1 MTLEKITTSD
11 LIEVTANGSV
21 QVRMRTSVYEDG
33 KEISASF
40 HRYVVLP
47 GETPP
52 ADAPGR
58 VKDIC
63 GAVHKPETVNAF
75 KAQAAQAQAN
85 RP

>member
-11 LIEVTANGSV
+11 LIEITANGSV
-21 QVRMRTSVYEDG
+21 QVRMRTSIYEDG
-33 KEISASF
+33 KELSASF
-40 HRYVVLP
+40 HRYVVAP

-63 GAVHKPETVNAF
+63 TSVHKPETVA
-75 KAQAAQAQAN
+75 AYQAAQAN